1 MMRSLLLLFVALFCF
16 VSNSVKAQSL
26 VNPFPAGPNPDR
38 IVLNVTEDPSTS
50 LAITWRTCDTVK
62 KGFIEIIEASADPA
76 AIAKAKQY
84 TATSTPFQ
92 YENISAVYH
101 STVMKN
107 LTPKTVYMYRVGQGD
122 YWSEWFH
129 TKTAGNNGDKL
140 SFIYM
145 GDVQVGIRSFW
156 SAVIRRAYA
165 DMPEANVIMY
175 AGDIIN
181 RGNSDSEWGELFY
194 GGSFIHS
201 VIPGMMS
208 PGNHEY
214 TKTNDKLC
222 PFWRPQ
228 FTLPENGPDS
238 LKETCYYSDIQ
249 GMRFISLNSNQAEES
264 KEDLESQKLWLD
276 TVLKN
281 NPNKWTCVI
290 FHHPLYSI
298 SAKRDNPWM
307 RDNFKPL
314 FDKYKVDL
322 VMQGHDHAYAR
333 GMAKIEGENGKPP
346 SGTMY
351 VVSVSGSKMYEENTK
366 PWMDKNGGH
375 TQLYQLI
382 TVEGNTLTYKCYTA
396 TGELYDSF
404 ELKKQKGKLNRLI
417 DKK

>member
-1 MMRSLLLLFVALFCF
+1 MKLIKIFLATIILSCCYHIG
-16 VSNSVKAQSL
+16 NAQSAI
-26 VNPFPAGPNPDR
+26 NPYPPGAVPDR

-50 LAITWRTCDTVK
+50 FAINWRTCDTVR
-62 KGFIEIIEASADPA
+62 KGIVEIMETSSDPA
-76 AIAKAKQY
+76 AISKATQHI
-84 TATSTPFQ
+84 AASEPFQ
-92 YENISAVYH
+92 FENISATYH
-101 STVMKN
+101 SVLIKN
-107 LTPKTVYMYRVGQGD
+107 LAPKTAYMYRVGQGAD
-122 YWSEWFH
+122 WSEWFH
-129 TKTAGNNGDKL
+129 VKTAGKPSDKL
-140 SFIYM
+140 SFIYL
-145 GDVQVGIRSFW
+145 GDVQVGIKSLW
-156 SAVIRRAYA
+156 SSLIREAFVK
-165 DMPEANVIMY
+165 MPDANAILY

-194 GGSFIHS
+194 GGNFILS
-201 VIPGMMS
+201 MIPGMMS

-264 KEDLESQKLWLD
+264 KEDLESQVKWLEA
-276 TVLKN
+276 TLKN
-281 NPNKWTCVI
+281 NPNKWTCVV

-298 SAKRDNPWM
+298 SATRDNPWM

-333 GMAKIEGENGKPP
+333 GMAKIEGANGQLP

-351 VVSVSGSKMYEENTK
+351 VVSVSGAKMYEENTK
-366 PWMDKNGGH
+366 PWMDKMGGH

-396 TGELYDSF
+396 TGLLYDSF
-404 ELKKQKGKLNRLI
+404 ELVKQKGKINRLI